1 MKTRVLLPIMLVA
14 ALAVGACGTT
24 NTGGVLATADEATI
38 AKRIV
43 NGKTTQREVREY
55 LGGPDDVR
63 FTDSGQEVW
72 QYIHQSSSVN
82 GATFIPVVGLFAGG
96 STTDQKMLTILF
108 DKKGVV
114 VRSTYAANTKEFR
127 NTVR

>member
-1 MKTRVLLPIMLVA
+1 MKNRVIVPLLIA
-14 ALAVGACGTT
+14 ASLAVTACGTT
-24 NTGGVLATADEATI
+24 RTGALATADEATI
-38 AKRIV
+38 AKRII
-43 NGKTTQREVREY
+43 NGKTTQQEVREF

-72 QYIHQSSSVN
+72 QYVQENTTVN
-82 GATFIPVVGLFAGG
+82 GATFIPVVGIFAGG
-96 STTDQKMLTILF
+96 SKTDQKLLTILF

-114 VRSTYAANTKEFR
+114 VRSTYATNSKEYR

>member
-1 MKTRVLLPIMLVA
+1 MKYRVIVPVVIAA

-24 NTGGVLATADEATI
+24 STGPLATADEATI

-43 NGKTTQREVREY
+43 NGKTTQKEVREF

-63 FTDSGQEVW
+63 YTDSGQEIW
-72 QYIHQSSSVN
+72 QYVQENTSVN
-82 GATFIPVVGLFAGG
+82 GATFIPVVGIFAGG
-96 STTDQKMLTILF
+96 SKTDQKLLTIMF

-114 VRSTYAANTKEFR
+114 VRSTYATNTKEYR